1 MVFWGLLARSFR
13 AIVEAFPASAPVF
26 QAPPMVASADSNRPN
41 TVHKIWNRENRR
53 QAPKLRL
60 GDKSIGIR
68 ARYLWLHLF
77 YSPTTY
83 CCDSL
88 P

>member
-1 MVFWGLLARSFR
+1 MRLPVISGKRFWLVA
-13 AIVEAFPASAPVF
+13 EAVLGSAPVL
-26 QAPPMVASADSNRPN
+26 QALPTVASDDDNRPD
-41 TVHKIWNRENRR
+41 TAHKIWNRQNRR

-68 ARYLWLHLF
+68 ARYLWLHFF

-83 CCDSL
+83 C
-88 P
+88 

>member
-1 MVFWGLLARSFR
+1 MRFPVISGKRFWLVA
-13 AIVEAFPASAPVF
+13 EAVLASAPVF
-26 QAPPMVASADSNRPN
+26 QAPPTVASDDGSRTKMA
-41 TVHKIWNRENRR
+41 HKIWKRENRR

-68 ARYLWLHLF
+68 VRYLWLHLL

-83 CCDSL
+83 C
-88 P
+88 